1 MNLNCQKENA
11 IRKIDKS
18 GRIIIPKG
26 LRDRLKIMEG
36 DEMDFYFI
44 EGEGFKGIGISK
56 SDFVDPRYETAK
68 TVLEELGV
76 DLPQALIDKIK

>member
-1 MNLNCQKENA
+1 MNFNCQKENA

-26 LRDRLKIMEG
+26 LRDRLKIEEG

-44 EGEGFKGIGISK
+44 EGDGFSCIGISK
-56 SDFVDPRYETAK
+56 SNFADPRYETAK
-68 TVLEELGV
+68 AVLEELGV
-76 DLPQALIDKIK
+76 DLPQELIDKLK

>member
-1 MNLNCQKENA
+1 
-11 IRKIDKS
+11 
-18 GRIIIPKG
+18 
-26 LRDRLKIMEG
+26 MEG

-44 EGEGFKGIGISK
+44 EGEDFKCIGISK

-68 TVLEELGV
+68 AVLEELGV

>member
-44 EGEGFKGIGISK
+44 EGDGFNCIGISK

-68 TVLEELGV
+68 AVLEELGV